1 MRRADET
8 KLVAQPLNGAAG
20 VEHAAFEGIGG
31 LAVNG
36 PRNTRDQTADAAH
49 GLAAGVHEREAAR
62 TIGVLRLTRLDARL
76 TEQRS
81 RLVAGAAADGHALER
96 LQTGQPGRH
105 LSIDHRGRHRRR
117 QHAHR
122 DAQTLAELLI
132 PAQTVN
138 IKQHRT
144 RAVGIVRHV
153 RASAGE
159 VPDEPRV
166 HIAEQQVAALGA
178 LSCTRDIV
186 QDPLDL
192 RAGEISIDEQPG
204 LLLHVITESVRHQLV
219 ADGRRAAALPDDCII
234 DRSAG
239 VLVPDDGRL
248 ALVRDADAGDVRR
261 RQAALFKCLAHGEQL
276 ALEDDHR
283 VMLDPA
289 RFRIDLREWI
299 LRQRYDVSLTIED
312 NRAGT
317 GCTLIKCNDV
327 AVHNENNLRRLD
339 EFRQLEYNS
348 GSF

>member
-1 MRRADET
+1 MRA
-8 KLVAQPLNGAAG
+8 AAG
-20 VEHAAFEGIGG
+20 
-31 LAVNG
+31 
-36 PRNTRDQTADAAH
+36 
-49 GLAAGVHEREAAR
+49 
-62 TIGVLRLTRLDARL
+62 
-76 TEQRS
+76 
-81 RLVAGAAADGHALER
+81 
-96 LQTGQPGRH
+96 
-105 LSIDHRGRHRRR
+105 
-117 QHAHR
+117 
-122 DAQTLAELLI
+122 
-132 PAQTVN
+132 
-138 IKQHRT
+138 K
-144 RAVGIVRHV
+144 
-153 RASAGE
+153 

-178 LSCTRDIV
+178 LSCTRNVI
-186 QDPLDL
+186 QNPLDL
-192 RAGEISIDEQPG
+192 RAGEVGIDEQTG
-204 LLLHVITESVRHQLV
+204 FLLHVVAETVRHQLV

-283 VMLDPA
+283 VMLNPA

>member
-1 MRRADET
+1 M
-8 KLVAQPLNGAAG
+8 L
-20 VEHAAFEGIGG
+20 IGM
-31 LAVNG
+31 
-36 PRNTRDQTADAAH
+36 P
-49 GLAAGVHEREAAR
+49 
-62 TIGVLRLTRLDARL
+62 
-76 TEQRS
+76 
-81 RLVAGAAADGHALER
+81 
-96 LQTGQPGRH
+96 
-105 LSIDHRGRHRRR
+105 
-117 QHAHR
+117 
-122 DAQTLAELLI
+122 QTLAELLI
-132 PAQTVN
+132 PAQAVN

-144 RAVGIVRHV
+144 RAVGIVRHM
-153 RASAGE
+153 RAAAGE

-178 LSCTRDIV
+178 LSCTRNVI
-186 QDPLDL
+186 QNPLDL
-192 RAGEISIDEQPG
+192 RAGEVGIDEQTCF
-204 LLLHVITESVRHQLV
+204 LLHVVAETVRHQLI
-219 ADGRRAAALPDDCII
+219 ADGRCAAALPDDCII

-261 RQAALFKCLAHGEQL
+261 RQAALFKRLAHGEQL